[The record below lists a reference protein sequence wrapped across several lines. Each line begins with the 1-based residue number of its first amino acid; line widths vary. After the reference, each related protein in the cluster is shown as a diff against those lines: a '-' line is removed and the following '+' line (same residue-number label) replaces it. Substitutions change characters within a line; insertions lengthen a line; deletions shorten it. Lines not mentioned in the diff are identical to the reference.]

1 MVRKLEMFSV
11 RDLRLRS
18 SDLVREAEAGQ
29 VSVITKRG
37 RPAVVA
43 VPFGTRLVDR
53 GLDKDLALALFE
65 QGLIT
70 MAKAAKL
77 AGVTQD
83 VFMDLMAEAGSVA
96 VDYPAEELTDE
107 LSIRIRSRRSSPPRR
122 WGGCVEFHGG
132 DRDGVRA
139 WSVGSRPRAVGMRR
153 WRSSKNIWR
162 VSSGATA
169 ITTA

>member
-1 MVRKLEMFSV
+1 MVRKLEVFSV

-18 SDLVREAEAGQ
+18 NDLVREAEAGR

-43 VPFGTRLVDR
+43 VPFGTRLVDL

-70 MAKAAKL
+70 LAKAAKL

-96 VDYPAEELTDE
+96 VDYPPEELTDE
-107 LSIRIRSRRSSPPRR
+107 L
-122 WGGCVEFHGG
+122 
-132 DRDGVRA
+132 GVQ
-139 WSVGSRPRAVGMRR
+139 
-153 WRSSKNIWR
+153 I
-162 VSSGATA
+162 
-169 ITTA
+169 

>member
-1 MVRKLEMFSV
+1 MVRKLEVFSV

-18 SDLVREAEAGQ
+18 SELVREAEAGQ

-43 VPFGTRLVDR
+43 VPFGTRLVDL
-53 GLDKDLALALFE
+53 GLDKDLALALFD

-70 MAKAAKL
+70 LAKAAKL

-96 VDYPAEELTDE
+96 VDYPPEELTDE
-107 LSIRIRSRRSSPPRR
+107 LSVRI
-122 WGGCVEFHGG
+122 
-132 DRDGVRA
+132 
-139 WSVGSRPRAVGMRR
+139 
-153 WRSSKNIWR
+153 
-162 VSSGATA
+162 
-169 ITTA
+169 

>member
-1 MVRKLEMFSV
+1 MVRKLEVFSV

-18 SDLVREAEAGQ
+18 SELVREAEAGQ

-37 RPAVVA
+37 KPAVVA
-43 VPFGTRLVDR
+43 VPFGTRLVDL

-70 MAKAAKL
+70 QAKAAKL

-96 VDYPAEELTDE
+96 VDYPPEELTDE
-107 LSIRIRSRRSSPPRR
+107 LSIRI
-122 WGGCVEFHGG
+122 
-132 DRDGVRA
+132 
-139 WSVGSRPRAVGMRR
+139 
-153 WRSSKNIWR
+153 
-162 VSSGATA
+162 
-169 ITTA
+169 

>member
-1 MVRKLEMFSV
+1 MVRKLEVFSV

-18 SDLVREAEAGQ
+18 SELVREAEAGQ

-37 RPAVVA
+37 KPAVVA
-43 VPFGTRLVDR
+43 VPFGTRLVDL

-70 MAKAAKL
+70 LAKAAKL

-96 VDYPAEELTDE
+96 VDYPPEELTDE
-107 LSIRIRSRRSSPPRR
+107 LSIRI
-122 WGGCVEFHGG
+122 
-132 DRDGVRA
+132 
-139 WSVGSRPRAVGMRR
+139 
-153 WRSSKNIWR
+153 
-162 VSSGATA
+162 
-169 ITTA
+169 

>member
-107 LSIRIRSRRSSPPRR
+107 LSIRI
-122 WGGCVEFHGG
+122 
-132 DRDGVRA
+132 
-139 WSVGSRPRAVGMRR
+139 
-153 WRSSKNIWR
+153 
-162 VSSGATA
+162 
-169 ITTA
+169 

>member
-1 MVRKLEMFSV
+1 MVRKLEVFSV

-18 SDLVREAEAGQ
+18 SELVREAEAGQ

-37 RPAVVA
+37 KPAVVA
-43 VPFGTRLVDR
+43 VPFGTRLVDL

-70 MAKAAKL
+70 LAKAAKL

-96 VDYPAEELTDE
+96 VDYPPEEFTDE
-107 LSIRIRSRRSSPPRR
+107 LSIRI
-122 WGGCVEFHGG
+122 
-132 DRDGVRA
+132 
-139 WSVGSRPRAVGMRR
+139 
-153 WRSSKNIWR
+153 
-162 VSSGATA
+162 
-169 ITTA
+169 